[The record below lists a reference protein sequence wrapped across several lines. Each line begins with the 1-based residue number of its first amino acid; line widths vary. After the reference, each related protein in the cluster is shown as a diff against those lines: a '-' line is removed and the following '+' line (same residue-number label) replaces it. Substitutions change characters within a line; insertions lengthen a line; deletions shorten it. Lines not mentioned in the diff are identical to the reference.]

1 MNEKQK
7 QEIWAKADRYV
18 ESIEEDTGVY
28 LKSHVTFDEF
38 ADAYA
43 AAVPNILA
51 KMKYLER
58 IGRDPFN
65 ENKPLPKWWNKMNN
79 LKERRKQNRSNKI
92 PF

>member
-1 MNEKQK
+1 MMRNISQL
-7 QEIWAKADRYV
+7 QIYNGGTAM
-18 ESIEEDTGVY
+18 I
-28 LKSHVTFDEF
+28 TFEEF

-43 AAVPNILA
+43 ASVPKILA

-58 IGRDPFN
+58 IGRDPFY
-65 ENKPLPKWWNKMNN
+65 ENKPLPKWWHKVNN

>member
-1 MNEKQK
+1 M
-7 QEIWAKADRYV
+7 I
-18 ESIEEDTGVY
+18 
-28 LKSHVTFDEF
+28 TFDEF

-43 AAVPNILA
+43 AAVPKILA

-58 IGRDPFN
+58 IGRDPFD
-65 ENKPLPKWWNKMNN
+65 ENRPLPKWRHKVNN

>member
-1 MNEKQK
+1 M
-7 QEIWAKADRYV
+7 I
-18 ESIEEDTGVY
+18 
-28 LKSHVTFDEF
+28 TFDEF

-43 AAVPNILA
+43 AAAPKILA

-58 IGRDPFN
+58 IGRDPFDERN
-65 ENKPLPKWWNKMNN
+65 PLPKWWNKSLT

>member
-65 ENKPLPKWWNKMNN
+65 DKPLPKWWNKMNN
-79 LKERRKQNRSNKI
+79 LKERRKQK
-92 PF
+92 

>member
-1 MNEKQK
+1 MMRNISQL
-7 QEIWAKADRYV
+7 QIYNGGTAM
-18 ESIEEDTGVY
+18 I
-28 LKSHVTFDEF
+28 TFEEF

-43 AAVPNILA
+43 AAVPKILA

-58 IGRDPFN
+58 IGRDPFD
-65 ENKPLPKWWNKMNN
+65 ENKQLPKWWHKANN

>member
-1 MNEKQK
+1 M
-7 QEIWAKADRYV
+7 I
-18 ESIEEDTGVY
+18 
-28 LKSHVTFDEF
+28 TFDEF

-43 AAVPNILA
+43 AAVPKILA

-58 IGRDPFN
+58 IGRDPFDGN
-65 ENKPLPKWWNKMNN
+65 RPLPKWWHKVNN